1 VEVVFSF
8 VLHADL
14 RMIHGGMHG
23 GMREPGPAERR
34 LEPSLRLGQRRART
48 ARMSAGLAI
57 EQANRNL
64 LFFFLFIFY
73 IYFLLLNLFTIMSHI
88 LNGYT
93 PEQNIRQK
101 KYIPA

>member
-1 VEVVFSF
+1 MGACGS
-8 VLHADL
+8 L
-14 RMIHGGMHG
+14 GGWA
-23 GMREPGPAERR
+23 RWAAAETV
-34 LEPSLRLGQRRART
+34 PTLGQLRAHM
-48 ARMSAGLAI
+48 ARVSAGLTI

-101 KYIPA
+101 

>member
-1 VEVVFSF
+1 
-8 VLHADL
+8 
-14 RMIHGGMHG
+14 M
-23 GMREPGPAERR
+23 
-34 LEPSLRLGQRRART
+34 ARV
-48 ARMSAGLAI
+48 SAGLTI

-73 IYFLLLNLFTIMSHI
+73 IYFLLLILFTIMSHI

-101 KYIPA
+101 